1 MSTQN
6 RSCAPCRT
14 GVEMIKVHVLPGVE
28 WNRLE
33 TKKSLKKLRA
43 LAMDA
48 RCEAVLMTHDPE
60 EMKSVFE
67 L

>member
-1 MSTQN
+1 
-6 RSCAPCRT
+6 
-14 GVEMIKVHVLPGVE
+14 MIKVHVLPGVE

>member
-1 MSTQN
+1 
-6 RSCAPCRT
+6 
-14 GVEMIKVHVLPGVE
+14 MIKVHVLPCVE
-28 WNRLE
+28 WNRSE

-60 EMKSVFE
+60 EMKRVFE